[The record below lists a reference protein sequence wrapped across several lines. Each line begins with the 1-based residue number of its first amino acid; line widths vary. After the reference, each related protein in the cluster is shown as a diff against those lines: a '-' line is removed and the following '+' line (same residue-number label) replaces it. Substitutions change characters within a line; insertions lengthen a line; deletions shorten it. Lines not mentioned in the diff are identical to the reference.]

1 MWHGRVL
8 TQHGGGLAKQECWHA
23 NALACFQLYSKLAVF
38 YQLGFLLE
46 LICMAQGK
54 NTKQKKEAVVGVGME
69 GRKSVEN
76 HSL

>member
-8 TQHGGGLAKQECWHA
+8 TQHGGGLAKQECWRT

-54 NTKQKKEAVVGVGME
+54 NTKQKKGGGGGWEWRGAKV
-69 GRKSVEN
+69 
-76 HSL
+76 